1 MSVHHRIV
9 RNTVV
14 IGVALLA
21 GRLAML
27 ARELAMAGEFGRADD
42 VEGFVIAYLGPLFV
56 VSIVG
61 TGFGYAFI
69 PTYLQVREA
78 QGREAAQRVFA
89 SVAGWSL
96 LALAL
101 CAAAL
106 AAAAPGYV
114 PLLASNFDASKLA
127 LTQTLA
133 GMLAPLALLGGMSAI
148 WSAMLN
154 AEESLGLPAA
164 ATVLEPAL
172 AVLALVLAEPASAI
186 YALAAGSVAG
196 AALQAALLAAASAR
210 KGLAWRPRFTAPDA
224 ATLRV
229 MRQCAPMVLSALIA
243 GAIPLVDNAM
253 AGAL

>member
-14 IGVALLA
+14 IGLALLA

-106 AAAAPGYV
+106 AAAAPCYL

-148 WSAMLN
+148 WSALLN

-164 ATVLEPAL
+164 ATVLE
-172 AVLALVLAEPASAI
+172 S
-186 YALAAGSVAG
+186 GSVAAFG
-196 AALQAALLAAASAR
+196 YGRRFVDVLVGVAALAL
-210 KGLAWRPRFTAPDA
+210 GTAVFPYLSRSVA
-224 ATLRV
+224 LRDWTS
-229 MRQCAPMVLSALIA
+229 CA
-243 GAIPLVDNAM
+243 
-253 AGAL
+253 